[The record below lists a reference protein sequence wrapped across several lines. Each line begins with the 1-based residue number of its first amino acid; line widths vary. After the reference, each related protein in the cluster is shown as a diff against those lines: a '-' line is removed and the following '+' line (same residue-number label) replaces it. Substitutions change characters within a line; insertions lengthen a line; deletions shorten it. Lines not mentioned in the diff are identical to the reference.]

1 MNMNRSD
8 VLEVIV
14 MIKELLNHLD
24 RRDTWKSSHID
35 DVRPSSTSFVL
46 NQTIKMIEYLDG
58 DIEDLQNKYN
68 ELQNSFEESQDD
80 LATAQD
86 ELATANAA
94 ILKYEEAH
102 NHLFDQLKR
111 QISIVSELKEE
122 LRQMRIK
129 IDEVEE
135 ARDNW
140 KTEAIRRQNELNDI
154 EMRNLMREKPAQ
166 ECCEHCNKIDCSNC
180 AICPF

>member
-1 MNMNRSD
+1 MD
-8 VLEVIV
+8 VNESQTFI
-14 MIKELLNHLD
+14 ELLHRYWD
-24 RRDTWKSSHID
+24 FKKW
-35 DVRPSSTSFVL
+35 F
-46 NQTIKMIEYLDG
+46 IKLKEEYDK
-58 DIEDLQNKYN
+58 LQSKYN

-80 LATAQD
+80 LAS
-86 ELATANAA
+86 ANAT
-94 ILKYEEAH
+94 IMKYEEVH

-122 LRQMRIK
+122 LRQTRIRL
-129 IDEVEE
+129 DEVEE

-166 ECCEHCNKIDCSNC
+166 ECCEHCNKIDCSDC
-180 AICPF
+180 VICPF